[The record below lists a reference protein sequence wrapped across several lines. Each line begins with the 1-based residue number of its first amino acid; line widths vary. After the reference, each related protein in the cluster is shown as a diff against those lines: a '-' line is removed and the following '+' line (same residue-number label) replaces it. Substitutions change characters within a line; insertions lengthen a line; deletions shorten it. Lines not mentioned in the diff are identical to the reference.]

1 MSVIKKL
8 VTLLRG
14 SAREIG
20 QSVVDANATR
30 IYEQEIIDAK
40 ASISEAKGELTGV
53 MAQQMQTARDIE
65 RIKADIL
72 RHEDMAVQALDKAN
86 EPLALEV
93 AERVAGLEAELNT
106 QTQAHAGY
114 AMQVTRLKDLI
125 RAAEERVRE
134 HEREIGIAK
143 TTESVYRAT
152 QSISDSMGA
161 SGSRLTSA
169 RESLE
174 RIKKRHEDLADRMAA
189 AEELDQEFGHRALE
203 RKLADAGIGDSDK
216 VRAADVMARIR
227 ARQAAAR
234 APPPARPPAANDR
247 GAPQAAALAERRQRA
262 ARGAGGLRRGRGGD
276 GGGACRGVQGPC
288 LDIDPDSPR
297 AGSAGGRR
305 AQAPAADGHTQRR

>member
-14 SAREIG
+14 SSRELG
-20 QSVVDANATR
+20 QSLVDANATR

-72 RHEDMAVQALDKAN
+72 RHEDIAVQALDKAN

-93 AERVAGLEAELNT
+93 AERVAALESELT
-106 QTQAHAGY
+106 EQTQAHASY
-114 AMQVTRLKDLI
+114 AMQVSRLKDLI
-125 RAAEERVRE
+125 KAAEGRVRE

-152 QSISDSMGA
+152 QSISDNI
-161 SGSRLTSA
+161 GSTGSKLTSA

-189 AEELDQEFGHRALE
+189 AEALDKEFGHKALDNE
-203 RKLADAGIGDSDK
+203 LAAAGIGDSDK
-216 VRAADVMARIR
+216 SRAQAVMARLR
-227 ARQAAAR
+227 ARQAAP
-234 APPPARPPAANDR
+234 APA
-247 GAPQAAALAERRQRA
+247 
-262 ARGAGGLRRGRGGD
+262 
-276 GGGACRGVQGPC
+276 
-288 LDIDPDSPR
+288 S
-297 AGSAGGRR
+297 
-305 AQAPAADGHTQRR
+305 APAAGGSGTPSA